1 LNGCPPGRRLRMALV
16 LLIFSLFLLAPSSLG
31 AQSPPAETRPY
42 LELPWPGGTTYRV
55 TCGYG
60 CYQHKRNMTYAV
72 DIGIPEGD
80 PIVAA
85 ADGQVVAITWETGL
99 PTNLNL
105 GDALIMYIDHGN
117 GWFTR
122 YIHMSGVT
130 VYVGD
135 WVRRGQVIAYS
146 GKTGASGAHLH
157 FELKY
162 GSSLYSPSVP
172 INELFGG
179 MEPEAGRL
187 YTSNNY
193 PLPEEP
199 VALEPVPAPADVMP
213 YVAEQVLPA
222 QGAEQPAPAT
232 YEVVQEEPASAT
244 APPTTYAAAV
254 QPMVAPAF
262 QDRIPQIEADLALSS
277 PSVVVGDPVTVTFA
291 LRNDT
296 GERLHLAAVGVAGRG
311 ESWEPP
317 ARGTLLFDR
326 TIILNPGRSYEFSRQ
341 HVFSEAGERELFVF
355 ALSPQNEWVPVNGI
369 GQTLRVSVDPVE
381 NTVFFPLVLSGV
393 SADESVDPPDDAAP
407 APPDD
412 ESPASADPP
421 GQE

>member
-1 LNGCPPGRRLRMALV
+1 LNGCPPGRRLHLALV
-16 LLIFSLFLLAPSSLG
+16 LLVFSLLLLAPPSLG
-31 AQSPPAETRPY
+31 AQSPPAETRPH
-42 LELPWPGGTTYRV
+42 LELPWPGGTTYRL

-60 CYQHKRNMTYAV
+60 CYQHQRNMTYAV

-130 VYVGD
+130 IYVGD

-179 MEPEAGRL
+179 MEPVAGRL
-187 YTSNNY
+187 YTSSNY
-193 PLPEEP
+193 HLPDEPATLIPLPT
-199 VALEPVPAPADVMP
+199 PADVIP
-213 YVAEQVLPA
+213 YVGEQILPE
-222 QGAEQPAPAT
+222 QSVEQPAPVTHEVLQEAPAT
-232 YEVVQEEPASAT
+232 AT
-244 APPTTYAAAV
+244 APPASYAAAV
-254 QPMVAPAF
+254 QPLVAPEF
-262 QDRIPQIEADLALSS
+262 QDRIPQLDADLALST
-277 PSVVVGDPVTVTFA
+277 PTVVVGDPVTVTFA

-296 GERLHLAAVGVAGRG
+296 GERLHLAALGVAGRG
-311 ESWEPP
+311 ESREPP

-355 ALSPQNEWVPVNGI
+355 ALSPQNEWVPVNGT
-369 GQTLRVSVDPVE
+369 GQTLRVSVEPVE
-381 NTVFFPLVLSGV
+381 NTVFLPLVLSGDDV
-393 SADESVDPPDDAAP
+393 EESVDPADEATLAP
-407 APPDD
+407 LDD
-412 ESPASADPP
+412 ESPAPADSPD
-421 GQE
+421 QE